1 VPLASGRLVRGTIT
15 GKNLWSDGKE
25 TGQEVASLNPMFG
38 TDVAGV
44 RRGDREVHT
53 TAGGQLIGGRITSI
67 FIVFIVIIVII
78 VIIGIMQMNETL
90 EDVTN
95 YFQDARPSD
104 ELVSNSTGAL
114 RDGRMASLVVVVKPT
129 ACLHLGHQVVGA
141 REMHR
146 GVEVRC
152 HITKA
157 STAILRSRAEN
168 PRFIVEGTARKRDR
182 LVGSD
187 IAGLQNSCEV
197 VVLIIRSQSGGRVS
211 RVANPTVVARILA
224 SVIMAEKA
232 LTYKRGAEK
241 TGAATEAA
249 RIRRATLHACIVR
262 GQ

>member
-1 VPLASGRLVRGTIT
+1 MLG
-15 GKNLWSDGKE
+15 D
-25 TGQEVASLNPMFG
+25 
-38 TDVAGV
+38 DVA
-44 RRGDREVHT
+44 
-53 TAGGQLIGGRITSI
+53 RIQESSEKTC
-67 FIVFIVIIVII
+67 II
-78 VIIGIMQMNETL
+78 
-90 EDVTN
+90 
-95 YFQDARPSD
+95 ASC
-104 ELVSNSTGAL
+104 ELVGSKIPGAL
-114 RDGRMASLVVVVKPT
+114 RDGRMAPLGVVEPT
-129 ACLHLGHQVVGA
+129 ACLGHQVVGA
-141 REMHR
+141 REGHR
-146 GVEVRC
+146 GVEVRR
-152 HITKA
+152 HSTKA
-157 STAILRSRAEN
+157 GIAILRSRAEN

-249 RIRRATLHACIVR
+249 RTRRATLHACIVR